1 MVSDQLRQVIVVHL
15 MGQMV
20 EKQVGSVYQQV
31 VDMVV
36 RKEVIIHQQL
46 AIVEEAVVQVVVVV
60 IKAEDTMVDQMV
72 VMDHVVLMTLKELVK
87 ELPLVSSENLQGNYT
102 LAVVVLELAL
112 LLIFLVLEVKV
123 VVDLVAPVEPT

>member
-1 MVSDQLRQVIVVHL
+1 M
-15 MGQMV
+15 
-20 EKQVGSVYQQV
+20 GSVYQQV

-36 RKEVIIHQQL
+36 RKEVTIHQQL
-46 AIVEEAVVQVVVVV
+46 DIVEEAVVQVVVVV